1 MLKTY
6 FIVAMYAIIVENVVL
21 VRFLGVC
28 PLLGI
33 TDSKPK
39 TISMSL
45 AVIFTMTFSSA
56 LCWLANKFILV
67 PFGLEYLQTLIF
79 IVIIAFFV
87 QFIELFLKKN
97 VPQLYKALGV
107 YVPLITTNCAI
118 FGCII
123 LGIQKQY
130 DFLLSTFYGFVSGV
144 SFMFALLLFSAIRQR
159 IELAEDIPECFK
171 GEPILLIAASLLAM
185 IFNGFSV
192 IAV

>member
-1 MLKTY
+1 M
-6 FIVAMYAIIVENVVL
+6 
-21 VRFLGVC
+21 
-28 PLLGI
+28 
-33 TDSKPK
+33 
-39 TISMSL
+39 
-45 AVIFTMTFSSA
+45 
-56 LCWLANKFILV
+56 
-67 PFGLEYLQTLIF
+67 
-79 IVIIAFFV
+79 FFV
-87 QFIELFLKKN
+87 IRAKRFFSILCLTIFL
-97 VPQLYKALGV
+97 
-107 YVPLITTNCAI
+107 

>member
-33 TDSKPK
+33 TDSKSK
-39 TISMSL
+39 TICMSL

-97 VPQLYKALGV
+97 IPQLYKALGV

-130 DFLLSTFYGFVSGV
+130 DFLLSTFYGFVSGI
-144 SFMFALLLFSAIRQR
+144 SFMLALVLFSAIRQR